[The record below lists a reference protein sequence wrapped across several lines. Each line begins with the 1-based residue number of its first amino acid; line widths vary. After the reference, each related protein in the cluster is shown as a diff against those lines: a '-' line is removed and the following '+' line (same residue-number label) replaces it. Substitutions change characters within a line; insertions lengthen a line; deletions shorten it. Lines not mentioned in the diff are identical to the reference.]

1 MSKNTKVW
9 NVPEGYELDKEQST
23 ETKVVLKK
31 IEDKR
36 VDSWQEYCELMKDK
50 DSCFVDMNDNIRSS
64 RFSSGLC
71 VGEFE
76 DKEDAVAFAALHKL
90 ISLRK
95 NWISDWKP
103 DWTNKDQMKFSIA
116 RVNKGIGVGENQTV
130 SRSMSFPTREMRDE
144 FFDTFRDL
152 LDEAESLL

>member
-1 MSKNTKVW
+1 MEKTRIW

-36 VDSWQEYCELMKDK
+36 VNSWQEYCELMKGK
-50 DSCFVDMNDNIRSS
+50 DSYFVDMNDGVRSS

-95 NWISDWKP
+95 NWVGDWKP
-103 DWTNKDQMKFSIA
+103 DWTNTEEAKAVI
-116 RVNKGIGVGENQTV
+116 VIVHNEITIGVLHGT
-130 SRSMSFPTREMRDE
+130 SSPLSFPTNRMRDE
-144 FFDTFRDL
+144 FFDTYRDILEIAKPL
-152 LDEAESLL
+152 L

>member
-50 DSCFVDMNDNIRSS
+50 DSCFVDMNGNIRTTH
-64 RFSSGLC
+64 FLATAA

-76 DKEDAVAFAALHKL
+76 YKEDAVAFAALYKL
-90 ISLRK
+90 ICLRR
-95 NWISDWKP
+95 NWVGNWKP
-103 DWTNKDQMKFSIA
+103 DWTNNDKEKFVIVGF
-116 RVNKGIGVGENQTV
+116 VNRIENRIFYCI
-130 SRSMSFPTREMRDE
+130 SHPLSFPTDKMCDE
-144 FFDTFRDL
+144 FIDTFKDL
-152 LDEAESLL
+152 LEIAKPLL

>member
-1 MSKNTKVW
+1 MEKTRIW
-9 NVPEGYELDKEQST
+9 NVPEGYELDKEQSS
-23 ETKVVLKK
+23 ETMVVLKK

-36 VDSWQEYCELMKDK
+36 VNSWQEYCELMKGK
-50 DSCFVDMNDNIRSS
+50 DSCYVDANGNIRSS
-64 RFSSGLC
+64 QFSSGVC

-95 NWISDWKP
+95 NWVGYWKP
-103 DWTNKDQMKFSIA
+103 DWTDKYQPKYSIA
-116 RVNKGIGVGENQTV
+116 RVNKGIGVGETQTV
-130 SRSMSFPTREMRDE
+130 SRSMSFPTKEMRDE
-144 FFDTFRDL
+144 FFDIFRDL

>member
-1 MSKNTKVW
+1 MEKTRIW

-23 ETKVVLKK
+23 ETQVVLKK
-31 IEDKR
+31 IGYKR
-36 VDSWQEYCELMKDK
+36 VNSWQEYCELMKDK
-50 DSCFVDMNDNIRSS
+50 DSCFVDMNGNIRSTN
-64 RFSSGLC
+64 FSSKAA

-95 NWISDWKP
+95 NWIGEWKP
-103 DWTNKDQMKFSIA
+103 DWTNGNQTKYSIA
-116 RVNKGIGVGENQTV
+116 RVNKGIGTGENHTV
-130 SRSMSFPTREMRDE
+130 SRSMSFPTKEMRDE